1 MLSLSLFSA
10 SRGRS
15 RSSTFLRREYH
26 SAQLG
31 CDNFNLSSV
40 EEPAR
45 SAGAARAAPSLQAR
59 AFRDSRTPRSR
70 PTRRGSVR
78 PVEYGA
84 GMRTFN
90 AIHTCVNMRE
100 RDVDVYEPR
109 LPTPW
114 QRPSSPS
121 DRNRSAAQRRPA
133 NPSLPSCGMG
143 GRRGKFGMRAS
154 WTILRVHAYRNS
166 AWRPG
171 I

>member
-15 RSSTFLRREYH
+15 RSSTFLCREYH

-70 PTRRGSVR
+70 PTHRGSVR

-84 GMRTFN
+84 GMRTSN
-90 AIHTCVNMRE
+90 AIHACVNMRE
-100 RDVDVYEPR
+100 RDVNLYEPHP
-109 LPTPW
+109 PTPW
-114 QRPSSPS
+114 QRPSSE
-121 DRNRSAAQRRPA
+121 RGRSISPAQRQAR
-133 NPSLPSCGMG
+133 NPRMPSCGMG
-143 GRRGKFGMRAS
+143 SRRGKFGTQTS
-154 WTILRVHAYRNS
+154 WALSQMHALDK
-166 AWRPG
+166 
-171 I
+171 